1 MKINRKTHLELR
13 LQNLL
18 FSLLF
23 VVAVGL
29 VAWLSTKYST
39 QFDWTASHRHTL
51 TEASR
56 KVLDLLQGPVTVT
69 AYARENQQ
77 IRENIRDLV
86 DRYGRYKKD
95 LTLNFV
101 NPDTQPDKVRELGI
115 TVDGELTVEFQGRT
129 EKIQEA
135 AEPSL
140 TNALQRLATARERHI
155 VFLEGHGDRSPQGQA
170 NHDLNQFV
178 DELERKGMTVS
189 MINLAATQAIP
200 DNTDVLVLAGPRT
213 NFLPGEIKL
222 IQDYLKQGRNLWW
235 LGDPGDLHGLGPIA
249 DQLGVKFLPGQVVD
263 ASTQLLGIDDPT
275 FALVTDYP
283 PNPITVNF
291 REMTLFPAA
300 AALDKSEQE
309 EFEKEPLL
317 STLPRSWTE
326 TGPIE
331 GKIKYDAD
339 KGERQGPLVI
349 GLALTRQVTPPAP
362 EPAKQPEEKKD
373 TPPNADQQKPEPG
386 KKPEA
391 DKQPPEDKPAEAPK
405 PEAPKPFEQRI
416 VVIGDGDFLSNAYL
430 GNGGNLDLGLNIVQW
445 LSHGD
450 ALISIPSRI
459 APDRKLEL
467 SSVASGAIAL
477 GFLFIL
483 PLILFG
489 AGGYIWFQRRR
500 R

>member
-23 VVAVGL
+23 LVAVGL
-29 VAWLSTKYST
+29 VAWLSTQYST
-39 QFDWTASHRHTL
+39 QFDWTASHKHTL

-77 IRENIRDLV
+77 SREHIRDLV
-86 DRYGRYKKD
+86 ERYSRYKKD

-101 NPDTQPDKVRELGI
+101 NPDTQPDKVRQLGI
-115 TVDGELTVEFQGRT
+115 TVDGEMTVDYQGRT

-135 AEPSL
+135 AETSL
-140 TNALQRLATARERHI
+140 TNALQRLATAKERHI

-189 MINLAATQAIP
+189 MINLAVTAAIP
-200 DNTDVLVLAGPRT
+200 DNTDVLVLAGPRV
-213 NFLPGEIKL
+213 NLLPGEVTL
-222 IQDYLKQGRNLWW
+222 IQDYVKKGKNLWW
-235 LGDPGDLHGLGPIA
+235 LADPGDLHGLGPVA
-249 DQLGVKFLPGQVVD
+249 EQLGVKFLPGVVVD

-283 PNPITVNF
+283 PHPITLNF
-291 REMTLFPAA
+291 QQMALFPSA
-300 AALDKSEQE
+300 AALDKADKE

-331 GKIKYDAD
+331 GKIQYDAG

-349 GLALTRQVTPPAP
+349 GYAITRQVTPP
-362 EPAKQPEEKKD
+362 EPAPKPEEKKESKGNPAKPD
-373 TPPNADQQKPEPG
+373 QAKEPAAD
-386 KKPEA
+386 KKPGEEKQAA
-391 DKQPPEDKPAEAPK
+391 DSKQEER
-405 PEAPKPFEQRI
+405 KPFEQRI

-450 ALISIPSRI
+450 ALINIPSRI

-467 SSVASGAIAL
+467 SSVASGAIAA

-489 AGGYIWFQRRR
+489 AGGLIWFQRRR

>member
-1 MKINRKTHLELR
+1 
-13 LQNLL
+13 
-18 FSLLF
+18 
-23 VVAVGL
+23 
-29 VAWLSTKYST
+29 
-39 QFDWTASHRHTL
+39 
-51 TEASR
+51 
-56 KVLDLLQGPVTVT
+56 
-69 AYARENQQ
+69 
-77 IRENIRDLV
+77 
-86 DRYGRYKKD
+86 
-95 LTLNFV
+95 
-101 NPDTQPDKVRELGI
+101 
-115 TVDGELTVEFQGRT
+115 
-129 EKIQEA
+129 
-135 AEPSL
+135 
-140 TNALQRLATARERHI
+140 
-155 VFLEGHGDRSPQGQA
+155 
-170 NHDLNQFV
+170 
-178 DELERKGMTVS
+178 MTVS

-450 ALISIPSRI
+450 ALINIPSRI